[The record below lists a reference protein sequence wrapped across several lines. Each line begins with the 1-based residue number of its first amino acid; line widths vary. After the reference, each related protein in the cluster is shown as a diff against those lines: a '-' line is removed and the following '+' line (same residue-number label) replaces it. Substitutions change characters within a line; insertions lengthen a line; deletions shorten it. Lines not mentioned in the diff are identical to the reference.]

1 MRHSGCP
8 LIHLALK
15 GYKWQKLFL
24 FRSLP
29 VASRPCIL
37 HVFPSFEVGG
47 AQRRLVS
54 LINRRQGRFTHSVFA
69 MNGCYDAL
77 SLVRDIDVPKDDLPV
92 FPNKGGF
99 AAMREC
105 AHLLDDYA
113 PDLLV
118 TYNWGSVEWDL
129 STLLGKRC
137 PVIHVQDG
145 FGPDELEHEKL
156 YRRIVRSL
164 AYRRADAVV
173 VPSRKLETIARDGWR
188 IKPNKLH
195 YIPNG
200 IDVERFIC
208 PPDPKMLDSLD
219 LAAGDRVIGTVAALR
234 PEKNIG
240 KLIEAFAQIADL
252 YPRTKLVIV
261 GDGVGMKALNM
272 LTERIGLFGRVIFTG
287 NLDHPESIIPAFEI
301 FALSSDTEQM
311 PISVIEA
318 MSAGLP
324 VVSTDVGDVLN
335 MVSRQNTPYIQE
347 LGAGAL
353 ARNLSALLDKPD
365 AAKRIGAANQAK
377 AKRDFTLE
385 GMIDAYDTLFMKV
398 LGRAL

>member
-1 MRHSGCP
+1 MGK
-8 LIHLALK
+8 HLAAQEHAL
-15 GYKWQKLFL
+15 
-24 FRSLP
+24 
-29 VASRPCIL
+29 AIRPRIL

-77 SLVRDIDVPKDDLPV
+77 ALVRDISVPKDDLPS
-92 FPNKGGF
+92 FPQKSGF

-105 AHLLDDYA
+105 THLLDEYA

-129 STLLGKRC
+129 SSLLGKRC
-137 PVIHVQDG
+137 PVVHVQDG
-145 FGPDELEHEKL
+145 FGPDEVAGEKV
-156 YRRIVRSL
+156 RRRLVRAF

-173 VPSRKLETIARDGWR
+173 VPSHTLESIARKSWHISPDR
-188 IKPNKLH
+188 LH
-195 YIPNG
+195 HIPNG

-208 PPDPKMLDSLD
+208 PADPKTMDEFGLSPQ
-219 LAAGDRVIGTVAALR
+219 DRIIGTVAALR
-234 PEKNIG
+234 PEKNVG

-252 YPRTKLVIV
+252 YPSAKLVIV
-261 GDGVGMKALNM
+261 GDGVGKKALKM
-272 LTERIGLFGRVIFTG
+272 LTERIGLYDKVVFTG
-287 NLDHPESIIPAFEI
+287 NLDHPETILPALEL

-318 MSAGLP
+318 MAAGLP
-324 VVSTDVGDVLN
+324 VVSTDVGDVAQ
-335 MVSRQNTPYIQE
+335 MVSRQNAPYVQE
-347 LGAGAL
+347 TTAGAL
-353 ARNLSALLDKPD
+353 ARNLSALLDKRE

-377 AKRDFTLE
+377 AKRNFTLE
-385 GMIDAYDTLFMKV
+385 GMIDRYDALFMDV
-398 LGRAL
+398 LGRG

>member
-1 MRHSGCP
+1 VGK
-8 LIHLALK
+8 HLAAQEHAL
-15 GYKWQKLFL
+15 
-24 FRSLP
+24 
-29 VASRPCIL
+29 AIRPRIL

-77 SLVRDIDVPKDDLPV
+77 ALVRDISVPKDDLPS
-92 FPNKGGF
+92 FPQKSGF

-105 AHLLDDYA
+105 THLLDEYA

-129 STLLGKRC
+129 SSLLGKRC
-137 PVIHVQDG
+137 PVVHVQDG
-145 FGPDELEHEKL
+145 FGPDEVAGEKV
-156 YRRIVRSL
+156 RRRLVRAF

-173 VPSRKLETIARDGWR
+173 VPSHTLESIARKSWHISPDR
-188 IKPNKLH
+188 LH
-195 YIPNG
+195 HIPNG

-208 PPDPKMLDSLD
+208 PADPKTMDEFGLSPQ
-219 LAAGDRVIGTVAALR
+219 DRIIGTVAALR
-234 PEKNIG
+234 PEKNVG

-252 YPRTKLVIV
+252 YPSAKLVIV
-261 GDGVGMKALNM
+261 GDGVGKKALKM
-272 LTERIGLFGRVIFTG
+272 LAERIGLYDKVVFTG
-287 NLDHPESIIPAFEI
+287 NLDHPETILPAFEL

-318 MSAGLP
+318 MAAGLP
-324 VVSTDVGDVLN
+324 VVSTDVGDVAQ
-335 MVSRQNTPYIQE
+335 MVSRQNAPYVQE
-347 LGAGAL
+347 TTAGAL
-353 ARNLSALLDKPD
+353 ARNLSALLDKRE

-385 GMIDAYDTLFMKV
+385 GMIDRYDALFMDV
-398 LGRAL
+398 LGRG

>member
-1 MRHSGCP
+1 VGK
-8 LIHLALK
+8 HLAAQEHAL
-15 GYKWQKLFL
+15 
-24 FRSLP
+24 
-29 VASRPCIL
+29 AIRPRIL

-77 SLVRDIDVPKDDLPV
+77 ALVRDISVPKDDLPS
-92 FPNKGGF
+92 FPQKSGF

-105 AHLLDDYA
+105 THLLDEYA

-129 STLLGKRC
+129 SSLLGKRC
-137 PVIHVQDG
+137 PVVHVQDG
-145 FGPDELEHEKL
+145 FGPDEVAGEKV
-156 YRRIVRSL
+156 RRRLVRAF

-173 VPSRKLETIARDGWR
+173 VPSHTLESIARKSWHISPDR
-188 IKPNKLH
+188 LH
-195 YIPNG
+195 HIPNG

-208 PPDPKMLDSLD
+208 PADPKTMDEFGLSPQ
-219 LAAGDRVIGTVAALR
+219 DRIIGTVAALR
-234 PEKNIG
+234 PEKNVG

-252 YPRTKLVIV
+252 YPSAKLVIV
-261 GDGVGMKALNM
+261 GDGVGKKALKM
-272 LTERIGLFGRVIFTG
+272 LTERIGLYDKVVFTG
-287 NLDHPESIIPAFEI
+287 NLDHPETILPALEL

-318 MSAGLP
+318 MAAGLP
-324 VVSTDVGDVLN
+324 VVSTDVGDVAQ
-335 MVSRQNTPYIQE
+335 MVSRQNAPYVQE
-347 LGAGAL
+347 TTAGAL
-353 ARNLSALLDKPD
+353 ARNLSALLDKRE

-377 AKRDFTLE
+377 AKRNFTLE
-385 GMIDAYDTLFMKV
+385 GMIDRYDALFMDV
-398 LGRAL
+398 LGRG

>member
-1 MRHSGCP
+1 MP
-8 LIHLALK
+8 N
-15 GYKWQKLFL
+15 
-24 FRSLP
+24 
-29 VASRPCIL
+29 RPRIL

-54 LINRRQGRFTHSVFA
+54 LINRRQGRFTHSVYA

-77 SLVRDIDVPKDDLPV
+77 ALVRDISVPKDDLPR
-92 FPNKGGF
+92 FPDKGGF

-129 STLLGKRC
+129 SSLLGKRC
-137 PVIHVQDG
+137 PVVHVQDG
-145 FGPDELEHEKL
+145 FGPDEAAGQKL
-156 YRRIVRSL
+156 HRHLVRGF

-173 VPSRKLETIARDGWR
+173 VPSRTLETIARKSWHIRPD
-188 IKPNKLH
+188 KLH

-208 PPDPKMLDSLD
+208 PADPKTMAEFGLHS
-219 LAAGDRVIGTVAALR
+219 GDRIIGTVAALR
-234 PEKNIG
+234 PEKNVG
-240 KLIEAFAQIADL
+240 KLIEAFSQISDL
-252 YPRTKLVIV
+252 YPAVKLVIV
-261 GDGVGMKALNM
+261 GDGVGMKALRM
-272 LTERIGLFGRVIFTG
+272 LADRIGLYDKVIFTG
-287 NLDHPESIIPAFEI
+287 NLEHPETLLPAFEL

-318 MSAGLP
+318 MAAGLP
-324 VVSTDVGDVLN
+324 VVSTDVGDVAQ
-335 MVSRQNTPYIQE
+335 MVSRQNEPYIQDVT
-347 LGAGAL
+347 AGAL
-353 ARNLSALLDKPD
+353 ARNLSALLDKKD
-365 AAKRIGAANQAK
+365 TARRIGAANQAK

-385 GMIDAYDTLFMKV
+385 GMIDQYDALFMSV
-398 LGRAL
+398 LGR

>member
-1 MRHSGCP
+1 MEKRVSVQEHM
-8 LIHLALK
+8 
-15 GYKWQKLFL
+15 
-24 FRSLP
+24 
-29 VASRPCIL
+29 VAPRPRIL

-54 LINRRQGRFTHSVFA
+54 IINRRQGHFTHSVFA

-77 SLVRDIDVPKDDLPV
+77 KLVRDISVPKDDLPS
-92 FPNKGGF
+92 FPKKSGL

-105 AHLLDDYA
+105 AHLLDEYA

-129 STLLGKRC
+129 SSLLGKRC
-137 PVIHVQDG
+137 KTVHVQDG
-145 FGPDELEHEKL
+145 FGPDEVGREKFH
-156 YRRIVRSL
+156 RRITRAF

-173 VPSRKLETIARDGWR
+173 VPSRTLETIASKSWR
-188 IKPNKLH
+188 VRTDRLH

-200 IDVERFIC
+200 IDVDRFIC
-208 PPDPKMLDSLD
+208 PPDPKV
-219 LAAGDRVIGTVAALR
+219 LAEFELEPTDRIIGTVAALR

-252 YPRTKLVIV
+252 YPTTKLVIV
-261 GDGVGMKALNM
+261 GDGIGMKPLKM
-272 LTERIGLFGRVIFTG
+272 LAERIGLYERVVFTG
-287 NLDHPESIIPAFEI
+287 NMAHPESIVPAFEL

-318 MSAGLP
+318 MAAGLP
-324 VVSTDVGDVLN
+324 VVSTDVGDVAG
-335 MVSRQNTPYIQE
+335 MVSRQNAAYVQE
-347 LGAGAL
+347 NSAGAL
-353 ARNLSALLDKPD
+353 ARNLSALLDKPE

-377 AKRDFTLE
+377 AKRDYSLE
-385 GMIDAYDTLFMKV
+385 GMIDRYDGLFMQL